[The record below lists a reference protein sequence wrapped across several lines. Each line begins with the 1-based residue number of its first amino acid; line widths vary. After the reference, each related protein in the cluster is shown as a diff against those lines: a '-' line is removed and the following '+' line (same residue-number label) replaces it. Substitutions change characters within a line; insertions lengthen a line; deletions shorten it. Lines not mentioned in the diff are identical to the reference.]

1 MRGLTISSVC
11 AALVLTAS
19 LAQAGEVTVDGRK
32 VAYREWGAGERTLVM
47 VSGLGDGAETFEAVA
62 PRLAQGWRVIAYDR
76 AGYGGSADDPRVHDA
91 ARAEAELKGLLAAL
105 KVRRPVLLGHSL
117 GGVFAA
123 YFAARNPGE
132 VEALVLEE
140 TRPTGFTDACK
151 ARLKRGCE
159 FPPLLKFAFPP
170 GGRREIEA
178 LASIE
183 RQEAETPGGAT
194 PTLILTRPNT
204 GQGGFDG
211 LWLEQQAK
219 LVQRWPAARLV
230 AAPKGGH
237 YIHREARDWFVAEV
251 GSFLTRLDRP

>member
-1 MRGLTISSVC
+1 MRGLTISGAC
-11 AALVLTAS
+11 AVMLLAAS
-19 LAQAGEVTVDGRK
+19 WAQAGEVTVDGRK
-32 VAYREWGAGERTLVM
+32 VAYREWGAGDRTLVM
-47 VSGLGDGAETFEAVA
+47 VSGLGDGAETFEAVG
-62 PRLAQGWRVIAYDR
+62 PQLARGWRVIAYDR

-151 ARLKRGCE
+151 AKLKRGCE

-178 LASIE
+178 LARIE
-183 RQEAETPGGAT
+183 RQEAETPGGAM

-219 LVQRWPAARLV
+219 LVQRWLAARLV

-237 YIHREARDWFVAEV
+237 YVHRDARDWFVAEV
-251 GSFLTRLDRP
+251 GGFLTGLDRP